1 MTVQTINPQELAR
14 HINLGHHVLLLDVSP
29 QDEFENGHI
38 AGALMHPLEL
48 FDAEGTVQK
57 IRLAYPNLPTIY
69 ITGDSNNRCVEAY
82 HDLEAIGYEYIKI
95 VEGGTQ
101 AWQEAGLPMECLKEI
116 LPFDKM
122 NISQQMQIVM
132 GSIVTLGTL
141 LGTFVNTGF
150 LAICLLAGVGFAY
163 EGLFGT
169 DHLKQMISRMSWNK
183 EA

>member
-1 MTVQTINPQELAR
+1 MIVETINPQELAR
-14 HINLGHHVLLLDVSP
+14 HVTLGHHVFLLDVSP
-29 QDEFENGHI
+29 QGEFENGHI
-38 AGALMHPLEL
+38 AGAIMSPLEL
-48 FDAEGTVQK
+48 FDAEGIVQK
-57 IRLAYPNLPTIY
+57 IRLTYPNLPTIY
-69 ITGDSNNRCVEAY
+69 ITGDSDARCVEAY
-82 HDLEAIGYEYIKI
+82 RDLEAIGYEYIKV
-95 VEGGTQ
+95 VEGGVQ
-101 AWQEAGLPMECLKEI
+101 ALQEAGLPIESLKEI

-122 NISQQMQIVM
+122 NTSQQMQIIV

-169 DHLKQMISRMSWNK
+169 EHLKQMISRMSWNK